1 MCFARAAA
9 YMGVTAFFALFA
21 FVYEHF
27 SHYVFSYY
35 ILLAFVAPFAG
46 AVFYQLTGLIEK
58 APVPGRF
65 MNFCV
70 DAAVATFALG
80 MITKGAVEIYGTDN
94 SLIPVFFYVGAG
106 FVLTG
111 AITFMIMILRNKR
124 KRGQI

>member
-1 MCFARAAA
+1 
-9 YMGVTAFFALFA
+9 MGVTAFFALFA
-21 FVYEHF
+21 FIYEHF

-35 ILLAFVAPFAG
+35 MLFSFTAPFLA

-70 DAAVATFALG
+70 DAAAATFALG
-80 MITKGAVEIYGTDN
+80 LLTKGAVEIYGTDN

-106 FVLTG
+106 VTVTG
-111 AITFMIMILRNKR
+111 AAVYLILILRKKR
-124 KRGQI
+124 QKGRDDGQTGGKP